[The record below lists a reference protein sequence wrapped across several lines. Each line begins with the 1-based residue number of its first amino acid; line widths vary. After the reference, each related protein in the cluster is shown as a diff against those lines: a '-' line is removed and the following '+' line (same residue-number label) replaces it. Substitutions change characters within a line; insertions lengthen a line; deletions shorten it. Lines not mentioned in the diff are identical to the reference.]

1 MELSM
6 ASTSTLPTPKVA
18 LVTGASSGMGKETA
32 KRLLQEGLVV
42 YAAAR
47 RLEHMEDLRALGA
60 IPLKMD
66 ITLDEDVLAA
76 VQQIQAGHGGIDV
89 LVNNAG
95 FGMYGAMEES
105 TIADARYQ
113 FEVNLFGMARLTQ
126 LALPVM
132 RKKGAGTIINISS
145 MGGRIYTPLG
155 SWYHATKHAVEG
167 WSDCLRIELAP
178 FGIQVVIIQPGA
190 IATEWGNVML
200 APMLE
205 RSGQGPYQ
213 VMAQAMAKAMRSSY
227 GKEGA
232 ASPPSVVADAILQ
245 AVRARR
251 PKTRYVMGKL
261 AKPLMFIRKYFGD
274 RVFDMAIMSQAK

>member
-1 MELSM
+1 M
-6 ASTSTLPTPKVA
+6 ASTSSATKVA
-18 LVTGASSGMGKETA
+18 LVTGASSGVGKATA

-47 RLEHMEDLRALGA
+47 RLDQMDDLRALGA
-60 IPLKMD
+60 ISLKMD
-66 ITLDEDVLAA
+66 ITAEEDVVAA
-76 VQQIQAGHGGIDV
+76 VRQIQLGHGGIDV

-95 FGMYGAMEES
+95 FGLYGSMEE
-105 TIADARYQ
+105 TTLEDARYQ

-126 LALPVM
+126 LTLPAM
-132 RKKGAGTIINISS
+132 RKKGGGTIINISS
-145 MGGRIYTPLG
+145 IGGKIYTPLG

-178 FGIQVVIIQPGA
+178 FGIHVVIIEPGT
-190 IATEWGNVML
+190 IATEWGKVML
-200 APMLE
+200 DPMLK

-213 VMAQAMAKAMRSSY
+213 LLARAMATVIRSSY
-227 GKEGA
+227 GKEGS
-232 ASPPSVVADAILQ
+232 ASPPSVVADAILE

-251 PKTRYVMGKL
+251 PKTRYVMGQM

-274 RVFDMAIMSQAK
+274 RIFDMAIMSQVK

>member
-1 MELSM
+1 MVSKSP
-6 ASTSTLPTPKVA
+6 ASKVA

-42 YAAAR
+42 YVAAR
-47 RLEHMEDLRALGA
+47 RLDQMEDLRSLGA
-60 IPLKMD
+60 VPLKMD
-66 ITLDEDVLAA
+66 ITVEEDVVAA
-76 VQQIQAGHGGIDV
+76 ITQIQSAHGGLDV

-95 FGMYGAMEES
+95 FGMYGSMEES
-105 TIADARYQ
+105 TIEDARYQ

-126 LALPVM
+126 LALPAM

-145 MGGRIYTPLG
+145 MGGKIYTPLG

-178 FGIQVVIIQPGA
+178 FGIQVVIIEPGA
-190 IATEWGNVML
+190 IATEWGNVL
-200 APMLE
+200 LEPMLK
-205 RSGQGPYQ
+205 RSGHGPYQ
-213 VMAQAMAKAMRSSY
+213 ALAQAMAKAMRSSY
-227 GKEGA
+227 AKAGS

-261 AKPLMFIRKYFGD
+261 AKPLMFVRKYFGD
-274 RVFDMAIMSQAK
+274 RFFDMLIMSQAK